1 MASCI
6 VDELPD
12 RAAYSIMNPIS
23 SEDTTQPFLP
33 PELERTIFEEAA
45 LSCFG
50 HIPTLMLT
58 AWRVKH
64 WVEPFWYRVV
74 FTSTRRRTYDPNLR
88 SYVPIE
94 TLLQKLNGQSS
105 VDIAPAVR
113 HFFWDHDPQALKTTL
128 IACTGITDLYIM
140 GLVESDILSR
150 LEGLPK
156 FATPHHGYRFYTR
169 LTHLE
174 LLACELDDS
183 SEITANLD
191 VLPNLTHIALNLYDP
206 SDAGVIHD
214 RIRRYSSLQCIIFL
228 EPAHHI
234 REAPDDRFVVL
245 RQTNY
250 AEDWP
255 RGAIIGKDHWW
266 LAEQFLAAK
275 RAGEV
280 DRLCYRIKDNDGI
293 SWECNNTDRQ

>member
-1 MASCI
+1 
-6 VDELPD
+6 
-12 RAAYSIMNPIS
+12 MNPAL
-23 SEDTTQPFLP
+23 SEDTIRPLLP
-33 PELERTIFEEAA
+33 PELERAIFEEAA
-45 LSCFG
+45 LSCFR

-64 WVEPFWYRVV
+64 WVEPFLYR
-74 FTSTRRRTYDPNLR
+74 
-88 SYVPIE
+88 I
-94 TLLQKLNGQSS
+94 SS
-105 VDIAPAVR
+105 VGIAPAVR
-113 HFFWDHDPQALKTTL
+113 HFFWDLEAQALKTTL

-140 GLVESDILSR
+140 GVVESDILSR
-150 LEGLPK
+150 LDGLQDLRRLTMVMRTLLEPK
-156 FATPHHGYRFYTR
+156 SMRLGYQFYTR

-174 LLACELDDS
+174 LLACEQDDS
-183 SEITANLD
+183 SEIIANLD
-191 VLPNLTHIALNLYDP
+191 VLPNLTHIALNLDDP
-206 SDAGVIHD
+206 SDAGVLHD

-250 AEDWP
+250 AEDWL

-280 DRLCYRIKDNDGI
+280 DR
-293 SWECNNTDRQ
+293 T